1 VTIPLERTRALIET
15 KQFLEQL
22 LVPEDSPG
30 VPDWA
35 REQARKLLRHYPTY
49 SNIEFAHR
57 VLPHLY
63 GPVPPESILGDSG
76 E

>member
-1 VTIPLERTRALIET
+1 MTIPFERTRALIET

-49 SNIEFAHR
+49 SNIDFLHR

-63 GPVPPESILGDSG
+63 APIPPSEPMP
-76 E
+76 

>member
-1 VTIPLERTRALIET
+1 VTMPFERTRALIET

-22 LVPEDSPG
+22 LAPEDSPG

-35 REQARKLLRHYPTY
+35 REQARKLLRHFPTY

-63 GPVPPESILGDSG
+63 GPVSPDSLLADAGD
-76 E
+76 